1 MIVQVEISEEDFAQ
15 IKTGLNLAE
24 MMVGAIAAATVPI
37 DGFKAEVLKGIGVET
52 AEKLVGQAIEAADRA
67 RVAVRGR

>member
-1 MIVQVEISEEDFAQ
+1 MIVQVEISEEDFRQ

-24 MMVGAIAAATVPI
+24 MMVEAIAAATVPI
-37 DGFKAEVLKGIGVET
+37 DGFKAEVIEGIGVET
-52 AEKLVGQAIEAADRA
+52 AEKLVGQALEAADRA